1 MIEIGAFDA
10 RDQFSRLLDQ
20 VQQGEEV
27 IITRR
32 GKPVAKLVPDVSTS
46 AEEIA
51 EKKHLWKRNREHE
64 DLPAAIGNS
73 H

>member
-27 IITRR
+27 VITRR
-32 GKPVAKLVPDVSTS
+32 GKPVAKLVPDGASPAHRHPET
-46 AEEIA
+46 
-51 EKKHLWKRNREHE
+51 KQLWKQNGEHE
-64 DLPAAIGNS
+64 DLAAAIGNS